1 MLAIALIAT
10 AFASPTAFDRVDVD
24 AHDAGDAALTLTVT
38 ELARPSGAT
47 GLAVAVEGGTP
58 LGALAI
64 LGGAGIGGE
73 YLTLGPCV
81 DVFVPIDGPAP
92 VTDTPTVSTD
102 EAGTWAAFVYDR
114 ASRDVGTLA
123 VVDLETCAVSN
134 LVVR

>member
-58 LGALAI
+58 L
-64 LGGAGIGGE
+64 GE